1 MGLAILGRLQKG
13 WQLLV
18 LIDESGCAGF
28 KLGKGSTPF
37 FVVSMVIFHDF
48 KEAER
53 TSQTIAQTRE
63 RLRVKPE
70 FKFSKCHDTA
80 RDEFFRAVAP
90 HDFVVR
96 AIVVEKEKIYS
107 THLRRSSDSFY
118 NFFVQSLM
126 KHNDALR
133 DANVKIDG
141 SGDREFRRA
150 FESYIRQQIGT
161 GKVKKLTFVNSKK
174 DNLIQLADMVCG
186 AVARKYSQRDNRDRW
201 SAMLHRNIK
210 DVWEFE

>member
-1 MGLAILGRLQKG
+1 
-13 WQLLV
+13 
-18 LIDESGCAGF
+18 
-28 KLGKGSTPF
+28 
-37 FVVSMVIFHDF
+37 MVIFHDF

-53 TSQTIAQTRE
+53 ASHTIAQTRE

-70 FKFSKCHDTA
+70 FKFSKCCDEF

-90 HDFVVR
+90 HDFVVC

-107 THLRRSSDSFY
+107 PHLRQSSDSFY

-126 KHNDALR
+126 KHNDVLR

-150 FESYIRQQIGT
+150 FESYLRQQIGI
-161 GKVKKLTFVNSKK
+161 GKVKKIKFVDSKN

-186 AVARKYSQRDNRDRW
+186 AVARKYSRRDNRDRW
-201 SAMLHRNIK
+201 FAMLQRNIK
-210 DVWEFE
+210 DVWEFK